1 MICAD
6 EKYLSL
12 AALMTDMSEDLISES
27 DIRSTTVIKTKCER
41 TNRFSA
47 FMNHPAMVAVL
58 CAVVSL
64 GVLFAVVMAGRDGGG
79 VTPPVGGTPSA
90 ETERSSPPEED
101 EISSYPEES
110 EKHTVFPE
118 DMDPDEYIRIYL
130 MGDIQLT
137 LERFMVWSE
146 EDGVSADGLGFQ
158 GECNSGEL
166 VQNGYNYTV
175 YMQKNCEFQSVTVY
189 ALDMTE
195 VASSTEPMIR
205 HDLKGLYYVV
215 LRIKIRHDTGVS
227 CYDYV
232 FPLTLCCEAEE
243 LNFKIIYPEETTL
256 PPDESETLYEPTE
269 PVGAY
274 TLIPHKPS
282 AEINEKYFLIS
293 MTATEP
299 GKILEASA
307 NYRLYRL
314 NGDEEELIHD
324 YDVELAIYEEPES
337 PDDYAVYE
345 TGVSLVWAKSELEAK
360 GDTLT
365 PGWYRVK
372 YAQATLDFELTD
384 ETGKTPEVHPFAELS
399 VPVSMYTSL
408 TTEDMDLMERYE
420 RVYRS
425 TSKIEKIWAMLA
437 DLTVITANP
446 PENIRSGDGLG
457 IHVTYPDG
465 SKGRIHFWGEGLV
478 YFYIDDGPWYQV
490 PAEEV
495 AALMV
500 QITNLPSDP
509 T

>member
-1 MICAD
+1 MIYAD

-12 AALMTDMSEDLISES
+12 AALMTDMSEDLIAES
-27 DIRSTTVIKTKCER
+27 DIRSATAVKPKRER
-41 TNRFSA
+41 AGRFSD

-90 ETERSSPPEED
+90 ETEMPAH
-101 EISSYPEES
+101 PEES
-110 EKHTVFPE
+110 TNPEENEKQPLFPE
-118 DMDPDEYIRIYL
+118 DMAPDEYIRVYL

-137 LERFMVWSE
+137 LERFLVWSE
-146 EDGVSADGLGFQ
+146 EDGVSAEGPGFQ

-175 YMQKNCEFQSVTVY
+175 YMQQNCEFQSVTVY
-189 ALDMTE
+189 NSFDMTE

-232 FPLTLCCEAEE
+232 FPLTLCEEAEE
-243 LNFKIIYPEETTL
+243 LNFEIIYSEETTL
-256 PPDESETLYEPTE
+256 PPDESETRYEPTE
-269 PVGAY
+269 QVRDY
-274 TLIPHKPS
+274 TLIPLKPS
-282 AEINEKYFLIS
+282 AGINEKYFLIS

-299 GKILEASA
+299 GKALEASA

-324 YDVELAIYEEPES
+324 YDVELAIYEEPAS
-337 PDDYAVYE
+337 PDVYAVYE

-384 ETGKTPEVHPFAELS
+384 ETGETHNAFKHRFRHNS
-399 VPVSMYTSL
+399 SY
-408 TTEDMDLMERYE
+408 
-420 RVYRS
+420 
-425 TSKIEKIWAMLA
+425 
-437 DLTVITANP
+437 
-446 PENIRSGDGLG
+446 
-457 IHVTYPDG
+457 
-465 SKGRIHFWGEGLV
+465 
-478 YFYIDDGPWYQV
+478 
-490 PAEEV
+490 
-495 AALMV
+495 
-500 QITNLPSDP
+500 
-509 T
+509 